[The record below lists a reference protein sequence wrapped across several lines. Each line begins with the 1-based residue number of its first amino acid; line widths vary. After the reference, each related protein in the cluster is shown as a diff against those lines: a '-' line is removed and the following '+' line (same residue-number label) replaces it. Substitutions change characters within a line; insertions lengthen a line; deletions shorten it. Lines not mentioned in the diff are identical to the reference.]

1 MLFVTLPL
9 YPCQH
14 FHLLDDQRPSLTPA
28 LPSGGSGSVVWGLV
42 GAGICNMSGV
52 ARRVPVGVPHGR
64 RAVSPGGHRL
74 VQEREPR
81 RRLRD
86 GLAWLLGPL
95 QGASALTGTS
105 GALMPPHT
113 FNAITAAFVVALCVT
128 YAIPPAINILR
139 SRIMLPANRSFRLPC
154 VLGWISTWQVGVLW
168 TVLTVVLFVFP
179 PSIPVTASKVN
190 YCILAFGFKLLIAG
204 GTWVSDGRRHYQGPQ
219 LNSQGLMKGKLEMME
234 AAMGVNSSKKTQ
246 KAMLQGQVA
255 AALL

>member
-95 QGASALTGTS
+95 QGASALTGFD
-105 GALMPPHT
+105 A
-113 FNAITAAFVVALCVT
+113 TAHIQRNHCCVRGC
-128 YAIPPAINILR
+128 AVR
-139 SRIMLPANRSFRLPC
+139 D
-154 VLGWISTWQVGVLW
+154 VGVLW